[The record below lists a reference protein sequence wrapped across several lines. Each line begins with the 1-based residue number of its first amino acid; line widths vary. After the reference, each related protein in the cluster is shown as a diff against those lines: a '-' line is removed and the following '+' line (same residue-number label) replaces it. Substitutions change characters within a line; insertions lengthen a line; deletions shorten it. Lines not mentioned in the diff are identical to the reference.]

1 MKLILPIFILT
12 ILFSCKNERKISN
25 KNIDFLNK
33 KKDTTYVKKILRN
46 NYPNKDMEE
55 IEIYISN
62 KNDTIINQ
70 YKCFPKGILDSVKSR
85 FYNLSVSKTKTKDIY
100 HGEINLRSFA
110 DKFKISK
117 NENYFLEFSY
127 WQITKDSTYITTTKV
142 KQKNKISFNY
152 LNIVD
157 DNLSGILILTA
168 TNDTIEN
175 GEEKIRIRNLEMLVD
190 NKPETNNVFLKS
202 FEFYKNYRFK

>member
-70 YKCFPKGILDSVKSR
+70 YKYFPKGILDSVKSR
-85 FYNLSVSKTKTKDIY
+85 F
-100 HGEINLRSFA
+100 
-110 DKFKISK
+110 
-117 NENYFLEFSY
+117 
-127 WQITKDSTYITTTKV
+127 
-142 KQKNKISFNY
+142 
-152 LNIVD
+152 
-157 DNLSGILILTA
+157 
-168 TNDTIEN
+168 
-175 GEEKIRIRNLEMLVD
+175 
-190 NKPETNNVFLKS
+190 
-202 FEFYKNYRFK
+202 